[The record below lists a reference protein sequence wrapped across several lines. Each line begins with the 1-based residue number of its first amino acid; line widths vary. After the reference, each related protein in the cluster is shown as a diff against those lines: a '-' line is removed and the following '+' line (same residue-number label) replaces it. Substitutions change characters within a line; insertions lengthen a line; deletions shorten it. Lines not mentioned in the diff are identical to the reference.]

1 MKIKR
6 STVRIKPQVTR
17 VLLRPFPLSDDRV
30 QKIVRRVAGLDA
42 NAASAAIEDLRNKFA
57 HRHRDVAGFWQS
69 QFAKRTAGISAAQSL
84 SAAQQLLVGAHLA
97 MEYSLESAALFNPSI
112 VWHPDQNG
120 VPAGRKRFVI
130 SLRATGEGHISSLV
144 FLDGIADSA
153 GNITI
158 GERSRHTE
166 TPEISP
172 TADGY
177 GAAFSPEIPLSG
189 RVIFPQVP
197 EESNGIEDARFV
209 QWQQPGEPPQYF
221 ATYTAY
227 DGHRIRSRLLET
239 RDFLNF
245 SSRTLHGAAV
255 QNKNLAL
262 FPRKINGKYAM
273 LSRQDNENNYIMFS
287 DDLYRWETKAL
298 LNEPELSWE
307 FTQLGNCGSPIE
319 TDAGWLVITHGVG
332 AMRQY
337 AISAMLLDRD
347 APQKIIGRLPQPLIA
362 PDESEREGYVPNV
375 VYSCGS
381 IVFGEQLIVPYAQS
395 DSSSSFATV
404 NLAELIHEMS

>member
-1 MKIKR
+1 M
-6 STVRIKPQVTR
+6 
-17 VLLRPFPLSDDRV
+17 
-30 QKIVRRVAGLDA
+30 
-42 NAASAAIEDLRNKFA
+42 RNKFA

-287 DDLYRWETKAL
+287 DDLYCWETKAL